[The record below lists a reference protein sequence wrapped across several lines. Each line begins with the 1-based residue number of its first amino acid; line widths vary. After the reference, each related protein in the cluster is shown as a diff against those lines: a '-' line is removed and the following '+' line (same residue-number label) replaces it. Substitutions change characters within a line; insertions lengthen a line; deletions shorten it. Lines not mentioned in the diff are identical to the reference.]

1 MDGQGARPPLLCPE
15 PATWNTELES
25 QPDPGSSPYLS
36 HFLAV
41 WTRTNHCPSLSL
53 HVLAGKMVQE
63 HLPGTLVKQ
72 KGKAAIGPGPD
83 PEQGLPIGG
92 YLFVLPS
99 PTVPCP
105 GVGQAVHE

>member
-1 MDGQGARPPLLCPE
+1 MDEQGARPPLLCPE

-83 PEQGLPIGG
+83 PEQGLP
-92 YLFVLPS
+92 YWWLPF
-99 PTVPCP
+99 CP
-105 GVGQAVHE
+105 SLTHCALPWGWAGCA